1 MVNATRFLGESV
13 LWDLH
18 VEGDKPEQ
26 EDQWDATFQM
36 ALQMLDRLGSSM
48 RLAVFEENA
57 ALHDVGRGLN
67 RARYAATYARLRGR
81 FALATAA
88 NGLQVFGLND
98 NGWDQG
104 AVFLAPDRAWL
115 SPFGHADR
123 MVAAASL
130 PLLLDAQPEPSGTS
144 LPRNLDVV
152 APALRGL
159 GGGGPQ
165 GRQLRRRPRARA
177 ARPAARGAR
186 LRLSGY
192 GAAASTTWARR
203 RGGQPAV
210 RHGEGLAH
218 ADQGRRQLD
227 VPAHVADD
235 REVGRVSPLPPAT
248 GCSARRGLGLS
259 LCLRSGNTNDL
270 YVGEVSAGPCRD
282 GCLIAFS
289 LRHFLPSELRVSHSW
304 LDGRLQGIRLRRA
317 GPRERDVYILNGYA
331 PLNEVS
337 HAVTGT
343 DHHEKVAAHREFQNK
358 YWNQCRAA
366 LQQIPRRT
374 ALVVTMDANA
384 AMSPNPPHVGFAG
397 QRRMYAATN
406 YNGMRLLD
414 LLQTFHMTALNT
426 FGRMNRQNGTWKHTT
441 GPGWTTID
449 YICTRLH
456 GSYGKRAAPL
466 KKLPVSLSGYRDHRP
481 VQAQIYVGLR
491 ARRRPEEKP
500 ARWDRDA
507 LVQDLNLLRDPDAE
521 LPQRLVDMRSKFV
534 TLLDQRLLSGQWPDE
549 CGDER
554 RYATPSDYFNALE
567 HTLIE
572 VAAPYYILQPQ
583 KLTRPKLKDSTLALI
598 DRKHRIQR
606 RMASMTNQESD
617 SYAAMQAEF
626 DTAYREAARAVRA
639 ERRQRLADTATEA
652 ETADAN
658 QNLRKLHS
666 VIRRLAPKPA
676 APTVTVNNPESG
688 GLCMDDAEEA
698 DVRVRA
704 LCSIFEGS
712 MIDMLID
719 TETDLP
725 DQDTHDGSIIEL
737 WKLLATEATPALHG
751 VFNAC
756 QALGHSVQRFKDGE
770 TVSLRKPKGDGKNAK
785 DHYRTINLI
794 NHIGKVFMNVTV
806 MPSLRGLASRFSSS
820 QFGALAGRSTRDALA
835 VVAEVV
841 RRYRLHGRTSRLG
854 KTAIPGVLLAV
865 LIDLEKAFDLVDR
878 DEIWNAL
885 ERLSLRRNV
894 RWSVEEL
901 HEGTCYI
908 ARDIRTNRPIKK
920 LLISRG
926 VRQGSVE
933 GPLLFIAVYD
943 LLTANLEQSHA
954 MSEFTVVSVVFDPTL
969 EKTRHLH
976 LPPGNDGEECL
987 PVSPIKFVDDLIAFT
1002 IVEDFETI
1010 SRFLSF
1016 LKNEITKGK
1025 MKKQQDP
1032 QENGAQENPD
1042 EAPEELLA
1050 QENPDEAPEDP
1061 KYDPT
1066 KLVRAV
1072 VFGRFNFEG
1081 PKHKEINSLLGVL
1094 LDDLIHLWRTFTPE
1108 AQQQAR
1114 DTHGLNEELPNPSRP
1129 WLRWLCCVPRARL
1142 KGVRSTTTDDEE
1154 KIAAGIAPPPD
1165 ALLPCPICSRMC
1177 QGPKGLDNHMFSV
1190 HKKYANPTDL
1200 TDDQLR
1206 SLKCPRC
1213 ATKFSRKDTLPL
1225 RVGHLSHPL
1234 LDLPSL
1240 HHPTMF
1246 VPIAEVQGGVKRQE
1260 PEAQDSTT
1268 ASSESTPNGKLTNLM
1283 CRLLLQHEAAHQADA
1298 RDDNFTLTLKVG
1310 TKIEMALEN
1319 GLQNYIATGK
1329 SAREGDNFKGHPLG
1343 KKPDALLRSVIF
1355 RMAEAYENSSQPVQE
1370 AVKNGTNPEKALGAL
1385 EVLQRWGSIAKDTEI
1400 MARAT
1405 RCFKVKLAEGDVE
1418 QVRWIWAVN
1427 YHPELKLALS
1437 TLRDKGGLKAA
1448 GILLGH
1454 DYGQRSKSISAGCGM
1469 TNMLCNRFQGWSV
1482 FVPGKL
1488 LVL

>member
-1 MVNATRFLGESV
+1 
-13 LWDLH
+13 
-18 VEGDKPEQ
+18 
-26 EDQWDATFQM
+26 
-36 ALQMLDRLGSSM
+36 
-48 RLAVFEENA
+48 
-57 ALHDVGRGLN
+57 
-67 RARYAATYARLRGR
+67 
-81 FALATAA
+81 
-88 NGLQVFGLND
+88 
-98 NGWDQG
+98 
-104 AVFLAPDRAWL
+104 
-115 SPFGHADR
+115 
-123 MVAAASL
+123 
-130 PLLLDAQPEPSGTS
+130 
-144 LPRNLDVV
+144 
-152 APALRGL
+152 
-159 GGGGPQ
+159 
-165 GRQLRRRPRARA
+165 
-177 ARPAARGAR
+177 
-186 LRLSGY
+186 
-192 GAAASTTWARR
+192 
-203 RGGQPAV
+203 
-210 RHGEGLAH
+210 
-218 ADQGRRQLD
+218 
-227 VPAHVADD
+227 
-235 REVGRVSPLPPAT
+235 
-248 GCSARRGLGLS
+248 
-259 LCLRSGNTNDL
+259 
-270 YVGEVSAGPCRD
+270 
-282 GCLIAFS
+282 
-289 LRHFLPSELRVSHSW
+289 
-304 LDGRLQGIRLRRA
+304 
-317 GPRERDVYILNGYA
+317 
-331 PLNEVS
+331 
-337 HAVTGT
+337 
-343 DHHEKVAAHREFQNK
+343 
-358 YWNQCRAA
+358 
-366 LQQIPRRT
+366 
-374 ALVVTMDANA
+374 MDANA

-639 ERRQRLADTATEA
+639 ERRQRLADAATEA
-652 ETADAN
+652 EMADAN

-676 APTVTVNNPESG
+676 APTATVNNPESG

-712 MIDMLID
+712 MIDMATPGGPPGLLPRDDTRIGSYTPDDVRKAILKMPNFKSAPVLKLID

-1025 MKKQQDP
+1025 MKVNDSKTEMLIVTTGRRSKARKTTIRTKQTNVTMDGTLINATPSVKYLVLRPAFPDLAQKQQDP

-1066 KLVRAV
+1066 KIVRAV

-1094 LDDLIHLWRTFTPE
+1094 LDDLRHLWRTFTPE

-1129 WLRWLCCVPRARL
+1129 W
-1142 KGVRSTTTDDEE
+1142 
-1154 KIAAGIAPPPD
+1154 
-1165 ALLPCPICSRMC
+1165 MC

-1213 ATKFSRKDTLPL
+1213 ATKFSRK
-1225 RVGHLSHPL
+1225 
-1234 LDLPSL
+1234 
-1240 HHPTMF
+1240 
-1246 VPIAEVQGGVKRQE
+1246 VQGGVKRQE

-1283 CRLLLQHEAAHQADA
+1283 RRLLLQHEAAHQADA

-1385 EVLQRWGSIAKDTEI
+1385 EVLQRRGSIAKDTEI

-1437 TLRDKGGLKAA
+1437 TLRDNGGLKAA